1 MTELQRLL
9 RAYDAYRAEGRACA
23 LATVVDV
30 AGSAYRRPGA
40 RMLVTADGQLAGSI
54 SGGCLEGDARRRAQ
68 QCLAQGRPTIITY
81 DSTDPDDDLQFGAA
95 LGCQGVVQ
103 ILLEPLDFQQPDNA
117 LELLRGWAEAAEA
130 PAVVA
135 TVFSMAGATAPAQ
148 MGERLLLKA
157 DGSVQGT
164 LTQAS
169 ALYEQI
175 VADAREAL
183 ATSRPA
189 TYSYP
194 ASLGTVR
201 VSLEILRPP
210 VRLTILGAGN
220 DVQPLVQLA
229 AGLGWRVQVIDGRP
243 AQAQPARF
251 PEAEAVRVVPLAQV
265 ASLPHDGRFV
275 LLMTHNYHYDLAALR
290 WLLPQPPAYVGLL
303 GPRKKYERLLQN
315 LEKDTPDAATRLR
328 PCLHSPI
335 GLDLGGET
343 PEEIA
348 LSIVAE
354 IQAVVAGRSAGFMRE
369 SGRPIHAPLHR
380 VGEEFEA
387 TNPVAAVCSVSV

>member
-117 LELLRGWAEAAEA
+117 LELLRGWAEAAEE

-135 TVFSMAGATAPAQ
+135 TVFSMAGAAAPAQ
-148 MGERLLLKA
+148 MGERILLKA

-164 LTQAS
+164 LMQAS

-183 ATSRPA
+183 AAARPA

-194 ASLGTVR
+194 AGPGTVR

-210 VRLTILGAGN
+210 VRLTIFGAGN
-220 DVQPLVQLA
+220 DVQPLVHLA

-243 AQAQPARF
+243 AQAQATRF

-265 ASLPHDGRFV
+265 AALPPDGRFA

-303 GPRKKYERLLQN
+303 GPRKKCERLLQD
-315 LEKDTPDAATRLR
+315 LEKTTPDAAARLR
-328 PCLHSPI
+328 HCLHSPI
-335 GLDLGGET
+335 GLNLGGET

-354 IQAVVAGRSAGFMRE
+354 IQAVVAGRPAGFMRE
-369 SGRPIHAPLHR
+369 SPHPIHRPLHR
-380 VGEEFEA
+380 VGEEFQFA
-387 TNPVAAVCSVSV
+387 NSVAAICSV

>member
-117 LELLRGWAEAAEA
+117 LELLRSWAEAAEA

-135 TVFSMAGATAPAQ
+135 TVFSMAGAGAPAQ

-157 DGSVQGT
+157 NDSVQGT

-183 ATSRPA
+183 TVGRPA

-194 ASLGTVR
+194 AGPGTVR

-210 VRLTILGAGN
+210 VRLTIFGAGN
-220 DVQPLVQLA
+220 DVQPLVHLA

-251 PEAEAVRVVPLAQV
+251 PEAEAVRIVPLHKV
-265 ASLPHDGRFV
+265 NDLPHDGRFV

-303 GPRKKYERLLQN
+303 GPRKKYERLLQD
-315 LEKDTPDAATRLR
+315 LEKDTPDAAARLR

-335 GLDLGGET
+335 GLNLGGET

-348 LSIVAE
+348 LAIVAE

-380 VGEEFEA
+380 VGEEFEPA
-387 TNPVAAVCSVSV
+387 NAVAAVCSVSA

>member
-9 RAYDAYRAEGRACA
+9 RAYDAYRAAGRACA

-68 QCLAQGRPTIITY
+68 QCLSQGRPTIITY

-103 ILLEPLDFQQPDNA
+103 ILLEPLDFQQADNA
-117 LELLRGWAEAAEA
+117 LELLRSWAEAAEA

-135 TVFSMAGATAPAQ
+135 TVFSMAGASAPAR

-183 ATSRPA
+183 VVNRPA

-194 ASLGTVR
+194 AGLGTVR

-210 VRLTILGAGN
+210 VRLTIFGAGN
-220 DVQPLVQLA
+220 DVQPLVHLA

-243 AQAQPARF
+243 AQAQLTRF
-251 PEAEAVRVVPLAQV
+251 PEAEDVRVVPLAQV
-265 ASLPHDGRFV
+265 AALPHDGRFV

-290 WLLPQPPAYVGLL
+290 WLLPQLPAYVGLL
-303 GPRKKYERLLQN
+303 GPRKKYERLLQD
-315 LEKDTPDAATRLR
+315 LEKDAPDAAARLQ

-335 GLDLGGET
+335 GLNLGGET

-348 LSIVAE
+348 LAIVAE

-387 TNPVAAVCSVSV
+387 TNPVAAVCSVSA